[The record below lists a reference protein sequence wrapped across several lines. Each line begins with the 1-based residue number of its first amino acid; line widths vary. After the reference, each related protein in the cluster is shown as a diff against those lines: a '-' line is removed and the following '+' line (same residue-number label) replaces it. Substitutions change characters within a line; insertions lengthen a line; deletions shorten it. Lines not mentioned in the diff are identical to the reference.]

1 MKSNFSWSRTNFVTR
16 LLYRFLNGCIIQL
29 LAASLRR
36 MMNKIINDAIFK
48 NISTIYLQQLTTV
61 KPLNSGHL
69 RVFKNLSVIESWPL
83 LGGNFK
89 KIVTFGTK
97 RFVRYSWHVRYLRFP
112 LLGVF
117 NVRAKPSLS
126 TNSVK

>member
-1 MKSNFSWSRTNFVTR
+1 MNLHFIVLKFNFSWSRTNFTTR
-16 LLYRFLNGCIIQL
+16 LLYQFLNGCIIEL

-36 MMNKIINDAIFK
+36 MMNKIIIDAILK
-48 NISTIYLQQLTTV
+48 KLTTV

-69 RVFKNLSVIESWPL
+69 RVFKNLSVIESCPL

-97 RFVRYSWHVRYLRFP
+97 RFVRYSWHVGYLRCS
-112 LLGVF
+112 LLEGF
-117 NVRAKPSLS
+117 NV
-126 TNSVK
+126 